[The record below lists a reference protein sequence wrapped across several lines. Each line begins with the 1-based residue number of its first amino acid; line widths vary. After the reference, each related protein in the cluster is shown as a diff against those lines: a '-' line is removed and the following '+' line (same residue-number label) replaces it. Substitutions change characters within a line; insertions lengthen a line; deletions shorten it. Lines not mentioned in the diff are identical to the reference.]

1 MPKGEN
7 FVPAKQMREALTASH
22 QALLF
27 CKGYFEGRAVA
38 APDALE
44 DALART
50 SAVLNAKYV
59 KPADPRQLDLASVEA

>member
-7 FVPAKQMREALTASH
+7 FVPAKQMREAVTSAH

-27 CKGYFEGRAVA
+27 CKGYFDGRDVQ

-59 KPADPRQLDLASVEA
+59 KPADPRQLDLTTAEA